1 MICVG
6 ITGSYASGKTFVL
19 NYLDDLGFMTF
30 SADEYIKELYK
41 ELSIQNIILN
51 LLPDLKI
58 FDKRKIAELIYV
70 NDLSRSKLQNFIH
83 PFVVEG
89 LSLFKW
95 QNNDSEITFAEIPL
109 LFEAGF
115 DKYFDFYVTTFCSEE
130 SRLKR
135 AMSREGFSLTTYNKI
150 AQIQLSQQIKIAK
163 ADFVINTDV
172 NIVDLDKQIT
182 QLIQKLK
189 CRN

>member
-6 ITGSYASGKTFVL
+6 ITGSYASGKTFFL

>member
-19 NYLDDLGFMTF
+19 NYLADLGFMTF
-30 SADEYIKELYK
+30 SADEYIKNLYK

-58 FDKRKIAELIYV
+58 FDKRKIAELIYA

-83 PFVVEG
+83 PFVVES
-89 LSLFKW
+89 LSLFKR

>member
-19 NYLDDLGFMTF
+19 NYLADLGFMTF
-30 SADEYIKELYK
+30 SADEYIKDLYK
-41 ELSIQNIILN
+41 ELAIQNIILN

-58 FDKRKIAELIYV
+58 FNKRKIAELIYA
-70 NDLSRSKLQNFIH
+70 NDSSRNELQNFIH

-89 LSLFKW
+89 LSLFKR

-109 LFEAGF
+109 LFEAEF
-115 DKYFDFYVTTFCSEE
+115 DKYFDFYVTTFCLEK

-182 QLIQKLK
+182 QLIQELK
-189 CRN
+189 CSN

>member
-19 NYLDDLGFMTF
+19 NYLADLGFMTF
-30 SADEYIKELYK
+30 SADEYIKDIYK
-41 ELSIQNIILN
+41 KAAIQNIILN

-58 FDKRKIAELIYV
+58 FDKRKIAELIYA
-70 NDLSRSKLQNFIH
+70 NDSSRRKLQNFIH

-89 LSLFKW
+89 LSLFKR

-109 LFEAGF
+109 LFEAKF

-135 AMSREGFSLTTYNKI
+135 AMSREGFNLTTYNKI
-150 AQIQLSQQIKIAK
+150 AQIQLSQQIKIAR

>member
-6 ITGSYASGKTFVL
+6 ITGSYASGKTFIL
-19 NYLDDLGFMTF
+19 NYLADLGFVTF
-30 SADEYIKELYK
+30 SADEYIKNLYK
-41 ELSIQNIILN
+41 ELAIQDIILN
-51 LLPDLKI
+51 LLPSLKI
-58 FDKRKIAELIYV
+58 FDKRKIAELIYA
-70 NDLSRSKLQNFIH
+70 NDSSRNELQNFIH

-89 LSLFKW
+89 LSLFKQ
-95 QNNDSEITFAEIPL
+95 QNNGSEITFAEVPL

-135 AMSREGFSLTTYNKI
+135 AMSREGFSLTTYDKI
-150 AQIQLSQQIKIAK
+150 AQIQLSQQIKIEK

-172 NIVDLDKQIT
+172 NLVELDEQIT
-182 QLIQKLK
+182 LLIQELK
-189 CRN
+189 CSN

>member
-19 NYLDDLGFMTF
+19 NYLADLGFMTF
-30 SADEYIKELYK
+30 SADEYIKNLYK

-58 FDKRKIAELIYV
+58 FDKRKIAELIYA

-83 PFVVEG
+83 PFVVES
-89 LSLFKW
+89 LSLFKR
-95 QNNDSEITFAEIPL
+95 QNNDSEITFTEIPL

-150 AQIQLSQQIKIAK
+150 SQIQLSQQIKIAK

>member
-19 NYLDDLGFMTF
+19 NYLADLGFMTF
-30 SADEYIKELYK
+30 SADEYIKNLYK

-58 FDKRKIAELIYV
+58 FDKRKIAELIYA

-83 PFVVEG
+83 PFVVES
-89 LSLFKW
+89 LSLFKR
-95 QNNDSEITFAEIPL
+95 QNNDSEIIFAEIPL